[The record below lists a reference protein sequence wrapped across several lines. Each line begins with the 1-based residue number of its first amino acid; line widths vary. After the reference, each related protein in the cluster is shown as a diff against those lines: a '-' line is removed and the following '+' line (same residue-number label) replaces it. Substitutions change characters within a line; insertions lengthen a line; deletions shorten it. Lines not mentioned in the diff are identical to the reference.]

1 MAGDKIMSVKNSL
14 SPKFDHGGNVFA
26 VARSLGIPPEEI
38 LDFSASINPLGPPA
52 GVRTAVA
59 AAFDRLVHYPDS
71 DCTEFTAALARRHG
85 CEPANVCVGNGST
98 ELIFLLPRLVA
109 GRRALLISPTF
120 SEYAAA
126 LSQAGWGYDRFVLSP
141 EDGFSLPLD
150 TLKAELAKGYALLF
164 LCNPGNP
171 TGRLY
176 GREVVAEV
184 LALCREAGT
193 LLVLDEAFMDFCE
206 ESSAK
211 DLVIGS
217 GAGVVLRSMTKFYA
231 FPGLR
236 LGYAL
241 AAVPL
246 AQRLAALRLPWG
258 VNTLAQAAGIAAL
271 ADGGHGAR
279 TIACVAAERAFLTA
293 GLAKLPGVRLY
304 PGAANYLL
312 GRLEDGLTA
321 ASLQVRLLTSR
332 ILIRNCA
339 NFPGLGDSFF
349 RVAVRSREENERLL
363 AALEGAMSGMR

>member
-1 MAGDKIMSVKNSL
+1 MSTNY
-14 SPKFDHGGNVFA
+14 DHGGNVFA

-52 GVRTAVA
+52 GVRVAVT

-71 DCTEFTAALARRHG
+71 DCTELTAALARRHG
-85 CEPANVCVGNGST
+85 CEPASVCVGNGST
-98 ELIFLLPRLVA
+98 ELIFLLPRLIA
-109 GRRALLISPTF
+109 GGRALLIAPTF

-150 TLKAELAKGYALLF
+150 ALNAALAKGYSLLF

-176 GREVVAEV
+176 RREEVAEI

-206 ESSAK
+206 EESAK
-211 DLVIGS
+211 DLVVAS

-241 AAVPL
+241 AAVSL
-246 AQRLAALRLPWG
+246 AERLTSLRLPWG

-271 ADGGHGAR
+271 ADSGHRAR
-279 TIACVAAERAFLTA
+279 TIACVAAERAFLAA
-293 GLAKLPGVRLY
+293 GQAELPGVRLY
-304 PGAANYLL
+304 PGAVNYLL
-312 GRLEDGLTA
+312 GRLEDGMTA
-321 ASLQVRLLTSR
+321 ALLQERLLTSR

-339 NFPGLGDSFF
+339 NFPGLDEHFF
-349 RVAVRSREENERLL
+349 RVAVRSRVENKLLL
-363 AALEGAMSGMR
+363 AALEGAMSALH

>member
-1 MAGDKIMSVKNSL
+1 VKDHMN
-14 SPKFDHGGNVFA
+14 PDFDHGGNVFA

-38 LDFSASINPLGPPA
+38 LDFSASINPLGPSP
-52 GVRTAVA
+52 GVRLAVA
-59 AAFDRLVHYPDS
+59 AAFDRLVHYPDR
-71 DCTEFTAALARRHG
+71 DCSELTAALAHRHG
-85 CEPANVCVGNGST
+85 CEPASVCVGNGST
-98 ELIFLLPRLVA
+98 ELIHLLPRLIA
-109 GRRALLISPTF
+109 GGRALLVAPTF

-126 LSQAGWGYDRFVLSP
+126 LRQAGWGYDRFVLSP

-150 TLKAELAKGYALLF
+150 ALKAELAKDYALLF

-176 GREVVAEV
+176 ERDEVAVV
-184 LALCREAGT
+184 LDFCREAGT

-206 ESSAK
+206 AGSAK
-211 DLVIGS
+211 RLVIDS
-217 GAGVVLRSMTKFYA
+217 GEGVVLRSMTKFHA

-246 AQRLAALRLPWG
+246 AERLTALRLPWG

-271 ADGGHGAR
+271 ADGGHRAR
-279 TIACVAAERAFLTA
+279 TIACVAAERAFLAT
-293 GLAKLPGVRLY
+293 GLAELPGVRLY
-304 PGAANYLL
+304 PGEANYLL
-312 GRLEDGLTA
+312 GRLEDGMTA
-321 ASLQVRLLTSR
+321 ASVQERLLTSR

-339 NFPGLGDSFF
+339 NFPGLDDRFF

-363 AALEGAMSGMR
+363 AALGRALGRDYG